1 MKLTNF
7 ETSRD
12 FGKDIWVLI
21 PSVVIAY
28 EDRTIE
34 LTAGFLFF
42 KFSISWKH

>member
-12 FGKDIWVLI
+12 FGKNIWVLI

-28 EDRTIE
+28 EKPKIE